1 MRGKGWSVCRIWEC
15 RLKKARFSHPPCP
28 ANASPVMATP
38 LPPEARGFSCLARA
52 SQGVTEGLLGLA
64 KSLLRVAGVL
74 PGLWGSAPCLYL
86 PAASRR
92 VMNWRTFGILVLA
105 SNWKAAVLLAAMT
118 GSVAYQ

>member
-38 LPPEARGFSCLARA
+38 LPPEAR
-52 SQGVTEGLLGLA
+52 VTEGLLGLA

>member
-1 MRGKGWSVCRIWEC
+1 MARGLLGITR
-15 RLKKARFSHPPCP
+15 
-28 ANASPVMATP
+28 ASP
-38 LPPEARGFSCLARA
+38 
-52 SQGVTEGLLGLA
+52 GVTKESPGVAGGLPGLA

-74 PGLWGSAPCLYL
+74 LGLWGSAPCLYL